1 MRMAL
6 YLFPPDF
13 FAAIRCQEQVTDWLL
28 LAFSSPL
35 PRKEGRE
42 TGSIANEKYDF
53 V

>member
-28 LAFSSPL
+28 LAFFSPI
-35 PRKEGRE
+35 PRKE
-42 TGSIANEKYDF
+42 GSIANEKYDF